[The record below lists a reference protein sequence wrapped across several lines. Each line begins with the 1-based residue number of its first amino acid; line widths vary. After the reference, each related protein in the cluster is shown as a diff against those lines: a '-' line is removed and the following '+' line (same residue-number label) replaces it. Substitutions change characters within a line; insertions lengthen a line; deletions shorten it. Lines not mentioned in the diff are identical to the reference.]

1 MGEDAAQA
9 YCRCDRVCAKITKP
23 ALAFCDREGV
33 RAVQWEQCSNEPGLQ
48 IGFSS
53 VIHARK
59 KLCFKNTVC
68 TQVCSY
74 TNATCNF

>member
-33 RAVQWEQCSNEPGLQ
+33 RAVQWE
-48 IGFSS
+48 
-53 VIHARK
+53 
-59 KLCFKNTVC
+59 
-68 TQVCSY
+68 
-74 TNATCNF
+74 